1 MTQNYWT
8 IYCLTFTLVI
18 IFNSVE
24 IFGPHWPFNLPPLRW
39 FQAAALREAGNTI
52 ENEAFFDTLK
62 IRPQL
67 EKSEIRRRAHEAKI
81 NIRYFPDGAVSWIR
95 LELVLFISKDGSSS
109 DSFSL
114 FWCFILYNWLIK
126 FCWYSDS
133 NCGSLIQKLQLYQTE
148 PQLLPQ
154 LVLVV

>member
-1 MTQNYWT
+1 MA
-8 IYCLTFTLVI
+8 
-18 IFNSVE
+18 
-24 IFGPHWPFNLPPLRW
+24 W

-95 LELVLFISKDGSSS
+95 LELVLFISKDGSFS

-114 FWCFILYNWLIK
+114 FWCFVIVQLVDKILLI
-126 FCWYSDS
+126 FGFELRIS
-133 NCGSLIQKLQLYQTE
+133 NSEATTLPTE